1 MTLPYRAYG
10 KPTLNDSFAANQV
23 FRQAE
28 RIPESSDSGILFI
41 ISWREARWE
50 SPLGCF
56 GSGKGDCHDDWIGM
70 VLIQFFILHS

>member
-28 RIPESSDSGILFI
+28 RIPESSDSGILFFVERSKVG
-41 ISWREARWE
+41 ISAGLLWQR
-50 SPLGCF
+50 
-56 GSGKGDCHDDWIGM
+56 
-70 VLIQFFILHS
+70 